1 MRPYQAVYRFRFLR
15 DSGAWQKTILYPAL
29 VSGTAEQYI
38 MSDEMTRNCKTV
50 IRIVSKDAQDVSPG
64 DVITF
69 ADCDAPP
76 GDGSVTVL
84 SVTDNR
90 RSSKCVSHTKL
101 VCA

>member
-1 MRPYQAVYRFRFLR
+1 MRPYQTVYRFRFLP
-15 DSGAWQKTILYPAL
+15 DTGAWQKSILYPAL
-29 VSGTAEQYI
+29 VSGTAEKYI
-38 MSDEMTRNCKTV
+38 MSDALTRDAKTV
-50 IRIVSKDAQDVSPG
+50 IRIVSEEKQDVSSG

-69 ADCDAPP
+69 SDCTAPP

-90 RSSKCVSHTKL
+90 RGTKCISHTKL